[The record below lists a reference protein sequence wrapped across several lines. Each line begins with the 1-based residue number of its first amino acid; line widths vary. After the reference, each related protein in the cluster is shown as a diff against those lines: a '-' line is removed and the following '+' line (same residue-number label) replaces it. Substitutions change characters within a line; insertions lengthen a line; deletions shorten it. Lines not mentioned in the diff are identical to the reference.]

1 MERKI
6 ITPQTLAPPRGFSHG
21 ILVSGGRLLFLAGQD
36 ASGPDGRIVS
46 RGDLIGQ
53 FEQVLRNL
61 ETVVTAAGGTLPD
74 VVKLNIFVLD
84 RTAYR
89 ANRKRLGEV
98 FRAYFGGHYPAMA
111 LFEVAGFYQDDAL
124 IEMEGIAVIE
134 SGPVPVRERG

>member
-21 ILVSGGRLLFLAGQD
+21 ILVSGG
-36 ASGPDGRIVS
+36 
-46 RGDLIGQ
+46 LIGQ

>member
-36 ASGPDGRIVS
+36 ASGPDGRIVAQ
-46 RGDLIGQ
+46 GGLIGQ

-61 ETVVTAAGGTLPD
+61 ESVVNAAGGAMQD
-74 VVKLNIFVLD
+74 IAKLNIFVRD
-84 RTAYR
+84 RAAYR

-111 LFEVAGFYQDDAL
+111 LFEVSAFYQDDAL

-134 SGPVPVRERG
+134 SAPVRVLDRG

>member
-21 ILVSGGRLLFLAGQD
+21 ILVTGGRLLFLAGQD
-36 ASGPDGRIVS
+36 ASGPDRRIVS

-61 ETVVTAAGGTLPD
+61 GTVVDAAGGTLQD

-98 FRAYFGGHYPAMA
+98 FRAYFGGYYPAMA
-111 LFEVAGFYQDDAL
+111 LFEVSGFYQDDAL

-134 SGPVPVRERG
+134 SGPVHVRDRG